1 MITLDKLKFTSNLNN
16 ITILDE
22 SKFDVKTKDGIVKE
36 MSFTM
41 TEPYELYVE
50 ADYQSYE
57 LVIEFTAKVLRE
69 NYPQLIN
76 KENIKQCLNNI
87 NALGFC

>member
-16 ITILDE
+16 ITILDD
-22 SKFDVKTKDGIVKE
+22 SKYDVKTKDGVVKE

-76 KENIKQCLNNI
+76 KENIRQCLDNI

>member
-1 MITLDKLKFTSNLNN
+1 MITLDKLKFTSNLKN

-22 SKFDVKTKDGIVKE
+22 SKFDVKTKDGVVKE

-76 KENIKQCLNNI
+76 KENIRQCLDNI

>member
-1 MITLDKLKFTSNLNN
+1 MITLDKLKFTSNLKN

-22 SKFDVKTKDGIVKE
+22 SKFDVKTKNAVVKE

-41 TEPYELYVE
+41 TDPYELYVE
-50 ADYQSYE
+50 VDYQSNE

-76 KENIKQCLNNI
+76 KENIKQCLDNI

>member
-22 SKFDVKTKDGIVKE
+22 SKFDVKTKDGVVKE

-41 TEPYELYVE
+41 AEPYELYVE